1 MIERGGFGV
10 VSWPGREWAL
20 GTSVERRVFVG
31 RHLDRTAC
39 SDSGHHSPKC
49 CRVPEEDIEEKLTAY
64 RAELLAKVEA
74 AKSAADL
81 ALQEER
87 QVSKGD
93 ARGQCFPR
101 SSCHLLNAACI
112 SSNTCRSKQETHQ
125 VAARK
130 LVQMERL
137 RGAFGLRG
145 EHREGEAFDRELQE
159 KRRQE
164 RIAER
169 EERER
174 QRR

>member
-1 MIERGGFGV
+1 MSVDIWTGQHVQTAAAIPSER
-10 VSWPGREWAL
+10 
-20 GTSVERRVFVG
+20 
-31 RHLDRTAC
+31 
-39 SDSGHHSPKC
+39 

>member
-87 QVSKGD
+87 QVFKGGFPCPWSVFLPVVLPLAQCSVNLITHVQVQAGD
-93 ARGQCFPR
+93 AP
-101 SSCHLLNAACI
+101 SSCPEAGPDGA
-112 SSNTCRSKQETHQ
+112 
-125 VAARK
+125 AAR
-130 LVQMERL
+130 RL
-137 RGAFGLRG
+137 WPA
-145 EHREGEAFDRELQE
+145 
-159 KRRQE
+159 RRAPGG
-164 RIAER
+164 RSL
-169 EERER
+169 
-174 QRR
+174 